1 MQRFEVQFPAIF
13 IVFGNESKSC
23 SKLVINQVAGALGI
37 SNQFY
42 WLKSLM
48 GTEFFSPCRPPSF
61 WLWRRRRRRR
71 MFQKVALNRLK
82 IEQQVAQSQ
91 LLISYMSWFSM
102 SKLLWVQSHFK
113 SDFFSDNYLLNWTQH
128 LSDSLKIAYK
138 LSKACP

>member
-1 MQRFEVQFPAIF
+1 MGMQRFEVQFPAIF

-61 WLWRRRRRRR
+61 WLRV
-71 MFQKVALNRLK
+71 KK
-82 IEQQVAQSQ
+82 KSGSQSCFYEPEIRKASRHW
-91 LLISYMSWFSM
+91 ISGHRYTSFKCV
-102 SKLLWVQSHFK
+102 SKLLWVWSDLK
-113 SDFFSDNYLLNWTQH
+113 LDFFSEKNLLK
-128 LSDSLKIAYK
+128 SI
-138 LSKACP
+138 